1 MSNRLNNTTQHARP
15 ARTRRKHFSIDHA
28 NRCLVLLN
36 RVVADIVVEYQRL
49 GEYQET
55 LEAGGSDDDVRR
67 RTEGLLTRSVTR
79 IRMCL
84 EELDDLGVEIT
95 DWSRGSVDF
104 PSLAAGREIR
114 LCWALGE
121 DRVRF
126 WHEVNEDP
134 AARRAID
141 TVPIADAAPAEL

>member
-1 MSNRLNNTTQHARP
+1 MSNRLNNATQHVRP
-15 ARTRRKHFSIDHA
+15 ARARRRYFSIEHA
-28 NRCLVLLN
+28 NRSLVLLT
-36 RVVADIVVEYQRL
+36 RVVADIVDDYQRL

-67 RTEGLLTRSVTR
+67 RTEGLLTHSVTR
-79 IRMCL
+79 IRCCL
-84 EELDDLGVEIT
+84 QELDDLGVEIT
-95 DWSRGSVDF
+95 DWSRGAVDF

-121 DRVRF
+121 GRVRF

-134 AARRAID
+134 SAHRPID
-141 TVPIADAAPAEL
+141 TIPIADAAPAEL

>member
-15 ARTRRKHFSIDHA
+15 ARKRRKHFSIDHA

-134 AARRAID
+134 AARRPID